1 MGLLYILI
9 LPWLV
14 GRCCSCLLPRQRQ
27 DGGACRIQDMPT
39 QVRHHY
45 GHPVPFSN
53 VAGMAPVGAHLGAQ
67 TLDGTN
73 FSISKDNDKV
83 TARVPIGNR
92 TNPFAA
98 GWQAYLCLEG
108 EKLATGGH

>member
-1 MGLLYILI
+1 MVVEDLGWVDLDFESSKARGPLL
-9 LPWLV
+9 
-14 GRCCSCLLPRQRQ
+14 SLLTAPA
-27 DGGACRIQDMPT
+27 GWWSMSYQDMPT

-83 TARVPIGNR
+83 TAARVPIGNR
-92 TNPFAA
+92 TNPFA
-98 GWQAYLCLEG
+98 
-108 EKLATGGH
+108 